1 MYYETHILY
10 IFFCLLFFFCQNKI
24 DVNFV
29 FIYLFH
35 FQSLYICYSCFDP
48 YSDFNI
54 FVIYALTAWPLPKI
68 LSGSVPDGMHFD
80 DLR

>member
-10 IFFCLLFFFCQNKI
+10 IFFCLLFFFCQNEI

-35 FQSLYICYSCFDP
+35 FQSLYISYSCFDP

-54 FVIYALTAWPLPKI
+54 FVIYALTAWPLSKI
-68 LSGSVPDGMHFD
+68 LSGSVPK
-80 DLR
+80 